1 MDIESILA
9 ILLIFGGGT
18 TVALGFSPVGRAVAD
33 RIRGKHALPET
44 EDLRAELAEQREGQA
59 EELQRVR
66 QEVAEL
72 AERLDF
78 AERILAQQRDLQRL
92 EPGGKP

>member
-1 MDIESILA
+1 MEDIIA
-9 ILLIFGGGT
+9 IIFIFGGMTAIG
-18 TVALGFSPVGRAVAD
+18 LGFSPIGRAFAD
-33 RIRGKHALPET
+33 RIRGKTATPGT
-44 EDLRAELAEQREGQA
+44 EELRAELAEQREAQT

-78 AERILAQQRDLQRL
+78 AERLLAQQRDPQRIARGSN
-92 EPGGKP
+92 P